1 MNIAN
6 WDITRPKLGTLRIL
20 AQITLLMPRGE
31 ILQRKKE
38 MEVELCSWKSGRYVG
53 YMILRKTKL
62 VGS

>member
-38 MEVELCSWKSGRYVG
+38 MEVELVG
-53 YMILRKTKL
+53 NL
-62 VGS
+62 VGK

>member
-31 ILQRKKE
+31 ILQKK
-38 MEVELCSWKSGRYVG
+38 MGV
-53 YMILRKTKL
+53 KL
-62 VGS
+62 VRNLVGK

>member
-31 ILQRKKE
+31 ILQRKK
-38 MEVELCSWKSGRYVG
+38 MRVELVRN
-53 YMILRKTKL
+53 L
-62 VGS
+62 VGK

>member
-31 ILQRKKE
+31 ILQKK
-38 MEVELCSWKSGRYVG
+38 MRVELVRN
-53 YMILRKTKL
+53 L
-62 VGS
+62 VGK